1 MQSHLLFR
9 GQDYASSRDH
19 RRAHAETLQAAEQEK
34 FEELFT
40 KYDKDNKGGL
50 GFYELI
56 EMGRSNRK
64 IMDPVGW

>member
-1 MQSHLLFR
+1 MC
-9 GQDYASSRDH
+9 
-19 RRAHAETLQAAEQEK
+19 RAPPAAEQEK

-50 GFYELI
+50 SFYELI